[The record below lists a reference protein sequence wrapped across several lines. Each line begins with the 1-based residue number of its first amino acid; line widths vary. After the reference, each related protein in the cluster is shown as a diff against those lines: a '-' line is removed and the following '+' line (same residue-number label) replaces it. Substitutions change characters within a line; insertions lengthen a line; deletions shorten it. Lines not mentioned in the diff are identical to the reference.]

1 MSLGGSL
8 VVVTAVLVVESASS
22 LLVYALV
29 PTGGLSGP
37 ARRLGMILDDGSLEP
52 DVRLP

>member
-1 MSLGGSL
+1 MGLGGSL
-8 VVVTAVLVVESASS
+8 VVETAVMAVVSTSS

-37 ARRLGMILDDGSLEP
+37 AGRLGVILDDGSLQP
-52 DVRLP
+52 DVQLP

>member
-1 MSLGGSL
+1 MGLGGPL
-8 VVVTAVLVVESASS
+8 VVVTAVLAVVSTSS

-37 ARRLGMILDDGSLEP
+37 AGRLGVILDDGSLEP